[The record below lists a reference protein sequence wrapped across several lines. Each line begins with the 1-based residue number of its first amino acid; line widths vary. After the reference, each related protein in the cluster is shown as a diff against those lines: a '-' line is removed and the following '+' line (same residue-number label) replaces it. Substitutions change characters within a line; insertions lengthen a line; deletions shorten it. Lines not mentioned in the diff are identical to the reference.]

1 MDPIAHTLTG
11 AALATAGLR
20 RVTPLATAALIVG
33 ANVPDVDVVMNF
45 AGDYAALA
53 HRRGWTHG
61 VLALVVLPF
70 VVAGSL
76 LAYDRTVRR
85 RRGMTPARAGPL
97 LALSAL
103 AVVTH
108 PFLDWLNNYGLRWLM
123 PFDGRW
129 FYGDAL
135 FIIDPWVWLVLG
147 GVMCLAHSRSAAGI
161 ASWAAFAVLGTMLML
176 TTPEVPTAARVV
188 WIAGLVA
195 VAALRIAG
203 ITAQRRPVAIERASR
218 AVLVLFAAYSGV
230 SALANLPAKDTVRAT
245 LAAAG
250 VESVDTVM
258 IGPRPADPFAAD
270 VVVET
275 PDAYYVGRWHW
286 LASPRFVPEPEPIP
300 KGGGPAADAASGTLE
315 ARRYLAWSRFPYFEV
330 DAHDGGYLVR
340 IRDMR
345 YRDREGRIGGVVV
358 HLDTDLK
365 PLDRPASAV
374 AAR

>member
-1 MDPIAHTLTG
+1 
-11 AALATAGLR
+11 
-20 RVTPLATAALIVG
+20 
-33 ANVPDVDVVMNF
+33 MNF

-147 GVMCLAHSRSAAGI
+147 GVLFLAHSRSGAWIVA
-161 ASWAAFAVLGTMLML
+161 WTAFALLGTLLML
-176 TTPEVPTAARVV
+176 TTAEVPMPARAIFV
-188 WIAGLVA
+188 AGLVA
-195 VAALRIAG
+195 VAALRVAG
-203 ITAQRRPVAIERASR
+203 ITGESRPLAIERAAR
-218 AVLVLFAAYSGV
+218 AALVLLAAYSGA
-230 SALANLPAKDTVRAT
+230 SALANLPAKAEVRET
-245 LAAAG
+245 LAESG
-250 VESVDTVM
+250 VDSIRAIM
-258 IGPRPADPFAAD
+258 IGPQPANPF
-270 VVVET
+270 
-275 PDAYYVGRWHW
+275 
-286 LASPRFVPEPEPIP
+286 
-300 KGGGPAADAASGTLE
+300 
-315 ARRYLAWSRFPYFEV
+315 
-330 DAHDGGYLVR
+330 
-340 IRDMR
+340 
-345 YRDREGRIGGVVV
+345 
-358 HLDTDLK
+358 
-365 PLDRPASAV
+365 
-374 AAR
+374 